1 MANALLEPVR
11 ADAKAIIQ
19 RDRQRFIVEE
29 AASVRELRRVWNF
42 GHAVIV
48 PARSDGRVTIVPA
61 NTRVAVENDTVRVI
75 AASLEPGFVV
85 SSAAGLGAACAELTP
100 IRDINDPLVVELVR
114 ALRMAIAGNPLFA
127 ETLATSL
134 AMHVVSKYGR
144 DHSQVTSARGGLG
157 RGPLAAVVDY
167 IHENP
172 GRELCV
178 KDLAEIA
185 GVSLSHFIRTFHQ
198 TTGVPPHQ
206 YLLRTRLN
214 RAKELLRQTRHSIAD
229 IARMTGFSGQSH
241 FTKHFGRFA
250 GVTPRRYRLMA
261 G

>member
-1 MANALLEPVR
+1 MADAFLEPVR
-11 ADAKAIIQ
+11 ADAPTITR

-29 AASVRELRRVWNF
+29 GASVRELRRVWNF

-48 PARSDGRVTIVPA
+48 SARSHGRVTIVPA
-61 NTRVAVENDTVRVI
+61 NTRLAIENDSVRVI
-75 AASLEPGFVV
+75 AVSLEPGFVI

-100 IRDINDPLVVELVR
+100 VRDVDDPLVVELAR
-114 ALRMAIAGNPLFA
+114 ALRMAITANPLFA
-127 ETLATSL
+127 ETLATTL
-134 AMHVVSKYGR
+134 AMHLMSKYGR
-144 DHSQVTSARGGLG
+144 NRSQVAPAGGGLG
-157 RGPLAAVVDY
+157 KGPLAAVIDY
-167 IHENP
+167 INENP

-198 TTGVPPHQ
+198 TMGVPPHQ
-206 YLLRTRLN
+206 YLLRTRLT
-214 RAKELLRQTRHSIAD
+214 RAKELLRQTRYSIAD

-241 FTKHFGRFA
+241 FTKHFGRCA
-250 GVTPRRYRLMA
+250 GVTPRRYRLTV

>member
-1 MANALLEPVR
+1 MVNTLLEPVR
-11 ADAKAIIQ
+11 ADAPAITR

-48 PARSDGRVTIVPA
+48 SARSHGRVAIVPA
-61 NTRVAVENDTVRVI
+61 NTRVRVENDTVRVI
-75 AASLEPGFVV
+75 ATSLEPGFVI
-85 SSAAGLGAACAELTP
+85 SSAAGLSAACAELTP
-100 IRDINDPLVVELVR
+100 VRDANDPLVVELVR
-114 ALRMAIAGNPLFA
+114 ALKMAIAGNPLFA
-127 ETLATSL
+127 ETLATTL
-134 AMHVVSKYGR
+134 AMHLMSKYGR
-144 DHSQVTSARGGLG
+144 NRSQVTSARGGLG
-157 RGPLAAVVDY
+157 RGPLAAVIDY

-214 RAKELLRQTRHSIAD
+214 RAKELLRQTRHSIAE
-229 IARMTGFSGQSH
+229 IAGMTGFSGQSH
-241 FTKHFGRFA
+241 FTKQFGRFA
-250 GVTPRRYRLMA
+250 GLTPRRYRLTA

>member
-1 MANALLEPVR
+1 MATLLEPVR
-11 ADAKAIIQ
+11 ADAPAITR

-29 AASVRELRRVWNF
+29 APSVRELRRVWNF

-48 PARSDGRVTIVPA
+48 SARSHGRVTIVPA

-75 AASLEPGFVV
+75 ATSLEPGFVI
-85 SSAAGLGAACAELTP
+85 SSAAGLGAACAELTQ
-100 IRDINDPLVVELVR
+100 IRDVSDPLIVELVC
-114 ALRMAIAGNPLFA
+114 ALKMAIAGNPLFA
-127 ETLATSL
+127 ETLAATL
-134 AMHVVSKYGR
+134 AMHLMSKYGR
-144 DHSQVTSARGGLG
+144 NHSQVTSARGGLG
-157 RGPLAAVVDY
+157 KGPLAAVIDY
-167 IHENP
+167 INENP

-206 YLLRTRLN
+206 YLLRTRLT
-214 RAKELLRQTRHSIAD
+214 RAKELLRQTCYSISE

-250 GVTPRRYRLMA
+250 GVTPRRYRLTA